1 MSGHDRRS
9 IRCIERCT
17 YGLARRLMA
26 FARRSSLRS
35 CARCTQDRLQYI
47 ARHEH
52 GPERLDARA
61 PHGSDPS
68 DPARRSARAQKATSR
83 RQSNLIESGLD
94 SLAVTQL
101 MLAIEEATGVWTD
114 ESLLTPENLE
124 TAETLA
130 ASIYEYV
137 AHA

>member
-1 MSGHDRRS
+1 
-9 IRCIERCT
+9 
-17 YGLARRLMA
+17 MA
-26 FARRSSLRS
+26 FARLRLAARGLRSLR
-35 CARCTQDRLQYI
+35 AEDGLHYI
-47 ARHEH
+47 ARRM
-52 GPERLDARA
+52 GTGINGWTRERLTDLIHRILRDDLLA
-61 PHGSDPS
+61 PEGDFSP
-68 DPARRSARAQKATSR
+68 
-83 RQSNLIESGLD
+83 QSNLIESGLD

-137 AHA
+137 SRS